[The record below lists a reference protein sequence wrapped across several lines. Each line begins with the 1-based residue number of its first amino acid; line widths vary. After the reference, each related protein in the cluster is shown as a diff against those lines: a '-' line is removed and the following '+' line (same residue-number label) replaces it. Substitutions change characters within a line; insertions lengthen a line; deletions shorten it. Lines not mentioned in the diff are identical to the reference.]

1 MADLQRYFEDF
12 NNRIRLEPFGEN
24 ANLREK
30 RDMLIEEL
38 RKNLEAGVP
47 GFETFNQGSYAMNT
61 GVMPKDGNFDIDVG
75 LIFACE
81 KDKYPDPLE
90 LKRKVMKAIERHN
103 RTVRIRRACVTVEY
117 MRDGEVDYHVD
128 LAIYTKRQDG
138 VGLDLAAGRESS
150 TADQRRWEQNDP
162 KGLIDA
168 IAGRFSDLQADQMR
182 RVIRYLKRWR
192 DHKFSNES
200 GPISV
205 MLTIAAHHWFSPQ
218 IDYFSKKP
226 NDLQALGLLASSIL
240 SQFATSIDSHG
251 AMVRRLA
258 VKSPVVPRE
267 DLLAGYTDAQMTT
280 LYSKIVELQGAI
292 QGAGNEPLPEKACAI
307 LVKQFGDEFP
317 VPTPDETAK
326 TVRKPYVSSGHSA

>member
-12 NNRIRLEPFGEN
+12 NNLIRLEPFGEN

-30 RDMLIEEL
+30 RDMLVDEL
-38 RKNLEAGVP
+38 RNNLEAGVP

-61 GVMPKDGNFDIDVG
+61 GVRPKDGNFDIDVG

-81 KDKYPDPLE
+81 KDKYPDPVE

-117 MRDGEVDYHVD
+117 TRDGEVDYHVD

-138 VGLDLAAGRESS
+138 IGLDLAAGRESS
-150 TADQRRWEQNDP
+150 ATDQRRWEQNDP
-162 KGLIDA
+162 KGLIEA
-168 IAGRFSDLQADQMR
+168 IAGRFSDIQADQMR

-192 DHKFSNES
+192 DHKFPNES

-205 MLTIAAHHWFSPQ
+205 MLTIAAYHWFSPQ

-226 NDLQALGLLASSIL
+226 NDLQALGLFASSIL
-240 SQFATSIDSHG
+240 SQFATSFDSHG
-251 AMVRRLA
+251 TMVRRLA

-280 LYSKIVELQGAI
+280 LYSRIVELQVAI
-292 QGAGNEPLPEKACAI
+292 QQAGNEPLPEKACAI
-307 LVKQFGDEFP
+307 LAKQFGEEFP
-317 VPTPDETAK
+317 VPSPDETAK